1 MGSPGEQLWGKLTAL
16 LEQVGWCCAWEG
28 EGQHKDIECCSPLF
42 FFSEGEGWEV
52 VFCQPLSRGGVLSQH
67 MAVSAP
73 VIICVKEENEPFLGG
88 RVGII
93 NGGLVSRYN
102 RQLA

>member
-1 MGSPGEQLWGKLTAL
+1 MLGKGRGSTKISNAAP
-16 LEQVGWCCAWEG
+16 
-28 EGQHKDIECCSPLF
+28 HFF

>member
-1 MGSPGEQLWGKLTAL
+1 MGKLTAL

-28 EGQHKDIECCSPLF
+28 EGQHKDIERCSPLF
-42 FFSEGEGWEV
+42 FFLKGRAGRWFFVSL
-52 VFCQPLSRGGVLSQH
+52 CQGGVLSQH
-67 MAVSAP
+67 MVVSAP

>member
-1 MGSPGEQLWGKLTAL
+1 MLEKGRGSTKISNAAP
-16 LEQVGWCCAWEG
+16 
-28 EGQHKDIECCSPLF
+28 HFSFFYF

-52 VFCQPLSRGGVLSQH
+52 FFCQPLSRGGVLSQH
-67 MAVSAP
+67 MVVSAP

-88 RVGII
+88 RVAII
-93 NGGLVSRYN
+93 NGGLVSCYN